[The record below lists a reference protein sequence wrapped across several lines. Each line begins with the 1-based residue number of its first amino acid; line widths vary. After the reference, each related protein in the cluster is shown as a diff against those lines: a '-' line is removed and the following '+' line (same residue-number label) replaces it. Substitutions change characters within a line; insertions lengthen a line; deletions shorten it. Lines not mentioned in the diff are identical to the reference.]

1 VAVWGID
8 VEEEEAAMVLLFSW
22 KMSDEKNIVHCHT
35 SREQRIGEF
44 GVVSILYYFLHASCR
59 SVGKEELF
67 FMSFMYEFLSTSLFS
82 PIEYDDL
89 EKGKPMF

>member
-1 VAVWGID
+1 
-8 VEEEEAAMVLLFSW
+8 
-22 KMSDEKNIVHCHT
+22 MSLEWC
-35 SREQRIGEF
+35 QY
-44 GVVSILYYFLHASCR
+44 YYFLHALCR

-67 FMSFMYEFLSTSLFS
+67 FMSLMYEFLSTYLFS